1 MFFLFQQTKI
11 TEKFETTKLLLD
23 FFCFFL
29 FFILY
34 FSHLSVSLPP
44 KLRKMKK
51 LLVAVIIIGIAI
63 LMALTVPD
71 KKAHK
76 EAMMNA
82 VKEYVDEE
90 AEERG
95 IADNGITRFGKNVVN
110 KAIEGTLGTMLK
122 VNNYYLFNTTQ
133 VKVKGKNQL
142 LSVGILGQV
151 ITFNK
156 NMLRETIEN
165 AAVTKKEAKAE
176 KKELKAKA
184 KAEKKRLK
192 EERKKQKKLEKE
204 ARKRARQEAKKK
216 QENKK

>member
-1 MFFLFQQTKI
+1 MRLQNFSYFFFELSSLIRIFGFAEDTFARQNKKKFAFSLF
-11 TEKFETTKLLLD
+11 
-23 FFCFFL
+23 CAR
-29 FFILY
+29 
-34 FSHLSVSLPP
+34 LSVSLPA
-44 KLRKMKK
+44 KTKKMKK

-76 EAMMNA
+76 EAMMKA

-122 VNNYYLFNTTQ
+122 VNNYYLFNTTH
-133 VKVKGKNQL
+133 VKFKGKDQL
-142 LSVGILGQV
+142 LSVGVLGQV

-156 NMLRETIEN
+156 NMLRETLEN
-165 AAVTKKEAKAE
+165 AAVAKKEAKAE

-184 KAEKKRLK
+184 KEEKKRLRA
-192 EERKKQKKLEKE
+192 ERRKQKKLEKE
-204 ARKRARQEAKKK
+204 AKKRQKK
-216 QENKK
+216 NK

>member
-1 MFFLFQQTKI
+1 
-11 TEKFETTKLLLD
+11 
-23 FFCFFL
+23 
-29 FFILY
+29 
-34 FSHLSVSLPP
+34 
-44 KLRKMKK
+44 MK
-51 LLVAVIIIGIAI
+51 
-63 LMALTVPD
+63 
-71 KKAHK
+71 
-76 EAMMNA
+76 A

-165 AAVTKKEAKAE
+165 AAVAKKEAKAE

>member
-1 MFFLFQQTKI
+1 
-11 TEKFETTKLLLD
+11 
-23 FFCFFL
+23 
-29 FFILY
+29 
-34 FSHLSVSLPP
+34 
-44 KLRKMKK
+44 MKK

-76 EAMMNA
+76 EAMMKA

-122 VNNYYLFNTTQ
+122 VNNYYLFNTTH
-133 VKVKGKNQL
+133 VKFKGKDQL
-142 LSVGILGQV
+142 LSIGMFGQV

-156 NMLRETIEN
+156 DMLRKALEE
-165 AAVTKKEAKAE
+165 AAEEKAE
-176 KKELKAKA
+176 A

-192 EERKKQKKLEKE
+192 EEAKAEKKRLKEEAKAEKKRQREQEKAQRKAEKEQRKAEKEQRKAEKKRQRELEKQQ
-204 ARKRARQEAKKK
+204 KDS
-216 QENKK
+216 ND

>member
-51 LLVAVIIIGIAI
+51 LLVAVIIIGIAV

-76 EAMMNA
+76 EAMMKA

-165 AAVTKKEAKAE
+165 AAVAKKEAKAE

>member
-76 EAMMNA
+76 EAMMKA

-165 AAVTKKEAKAE
+165 AAVAKKEAKAE

>member
-1 MFFLFQQTKI
+1 M
-11 TEKFETTKLLLD
+11 
-23 FFCFFL
+23 
-29 FFILY
+29 
-34 FSHLSVSLPP
+34 PP

-122 VNNYYLFNTTQ
+122 VNNYYLFNTTH
-133 VKVKGKNQL
+133 VKFKGKDQL
-142 LSVGILGQV
+142 LSIGMFGQV

-156 NMLRETIEN
+156 EMLREAIEN
-165 AAVTKKEAKAE
+165 AAVAKKEAKAE

-192 EERKKQKKLEKE
+192 EERRKQKKLEKE
-204 ARKRARQEAKKK
+204 AKKKAKKA
-216 QENKK
+216 KKEKK